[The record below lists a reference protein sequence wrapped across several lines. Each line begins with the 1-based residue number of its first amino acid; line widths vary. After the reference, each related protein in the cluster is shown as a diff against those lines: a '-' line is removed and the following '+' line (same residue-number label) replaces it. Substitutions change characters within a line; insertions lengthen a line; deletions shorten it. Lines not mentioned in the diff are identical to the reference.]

1 MHEWC
6 DSWIVDDGFGMNL
19 ACDLN
24 EMVCIK
30 ETWYWYEIQIYI
42 HYLEMMSWYGFDIWL
57 WMRMGCKGWHEILC
71 MVKIT
76 WLIEHDWSVVSA

>member
-6 DSWIVDDGFGMNL
+6 DSWIVDDGFGLNL

-24 EMVCIK
+24 EMVGIK

-42 HYLEMMSWYGFDIWL
+42 HCLEMMSWYGFDIWL
-57 WMRMGCKGWHEILC
+57 WMRMSCKGWHGILC
-71 MVKIT
+71 MVNIT
-76 WLIEHDWSVVSA
+76 WLIEHDWYVVSA